1 MNFEELLLPKNPSD
15 NLFRKLVD
23 NIKIST
29 GSGAEYSRTSIPITD
44 IVLDQDKREQLLSV
58 YKEAITELAK
68 FFISNISIS
77 QEQHDQAINSFVSET
92 MDILMQ
98 LLNNEHP
105 YSKYLLSRDI
115 DNIPDDEC
123 FINETFVE
131 ILLVRRVDSDQ
142 IYSIFPL
149 PGVLRKDNDNIY
161 YPFNGVNKL

>member
-1 MNFEELLLPKNPSD
+1 MINIEELLLPKNPSD

-77 QEQHDQAINSFVSET
+77 QEQHE
-92 MDILMQ
+92 
-98 LLNNEHP
+98 
-105 YSKYLLSRDI
+105 
-115 DNIPDDEC
+115 
-123 FINETFVE
+123 
-131 ILLVRRVDSDQ
+131 
-142 IYSIFPL
+142 
-149 PGVLRKDNDNIY
+149 
-161 YPFNGVNKL
+161 